1 MHSFSHLI
9 INSVVWDIRTSYHMV
24 LLSCAKS
31 FSHIALHIL
40 LKVTLA
46 SMNIQVVCGGAWCG
60 GGQDLVIRKV
70 PLSIIDI
77 HLCNFFRNKQELGI
91 SMLMPIANA
100 SRNWKFKDLL
110 HWKKYLVLILHFEVK
125 KFFIFFGVLLNLY
138 LKRQQKLF
146 QKHQTHNF
154 KRIKDFAF

>member
-1 MHSFSHLI
+1 MHSLSHLI

-46 SMNIQVVCGGAWCG
+46 SINTQVSGGAWCG
-60 GGQDLVIRKV
+60 GPRFGDSKSAPVNHWYPSMQ
-70 PLSIIDI
+70 
-77 HLCNFFRNKQELGI
+77 FFRNKQELDI

-100 SRNWKFKDLL
+100 SRNWKFKDLR

-125 KFFIFFGVLLNLY
+125 KF
-138 LKRQQKLF
+138 LKRSPF
-146 QKHQTHNF
+146 
-154 KRIKDFAF
+154 